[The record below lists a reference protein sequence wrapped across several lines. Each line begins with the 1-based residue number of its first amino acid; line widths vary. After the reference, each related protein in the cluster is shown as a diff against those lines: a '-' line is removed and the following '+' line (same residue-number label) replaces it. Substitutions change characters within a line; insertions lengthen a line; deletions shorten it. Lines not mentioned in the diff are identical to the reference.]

1 MIGSAALF
9 QLSTSMDR
17 SRLECTKIKG
27 GSQCNKSTLGLRITW
42 VIDKHR
48 RKETTNIDGDT
59 VEQGKQWVISDVFLG
74 MKNGLY
80 RE

>member
-1 MIGSAALF
+1 
-9 QLSTSMDR
+9 MDR
-17 SRLECTKIKG
+17 SRLECTKRKD
-27 GSQCNKSTLGLRITW
+27 GSQRNKSTLGLRITW

-48 RKETTNIDGDT
+48 KEEKETTNIDGDT

>member
-1 MIGSAALF
+1 
-9 QLSTSMDR
+9 MDR
-17 SRLECTKIKG
+17 SRLECTKRKD
-27 GSQCNKSTLGLRITW
+27 GSRCNKSTLGSRITW

-48 RKETTNIDGDT
+48 KEEKETANIDGDT

>member
-1 MIGSAALF
+1 M
-9 QLSTSMDR
+9 
-17 SRLECTKIKG
+17 
-27 GSQCNKSTLGLRITW
+27 RITW